1 MNREEL
7 KKTLKPLIKQCIKE
21 VLFEEAGVLS
31 KVVTEVAQGLQSGQR
46 IVESSDTRLQQVEEE
61 QAHRKKLEEA
71 KNQALKQQKERML
84 QSIGETAY
92 NGVDLFEGTTPMS
105 SAGSASTSSASP
117 MGPMKNVDP
126 NDPGVDLHSI
136 PGLNM
141 DVAKKLMG

>member
-21 VLFEEAGVLS
+21 VLLEESGILS
-31 KVVTEVAQGLQSGQR
+31 KVVTEVAQGLNPGQR
-46 IVESSDTRLQQVEEE
+46 VVESSTAPRQDEEH
-61 QAHRKKLEEA
+61 QMRKLEEK

-105 SAGSASTSSASP
+105 SSGSPSSGSASP

-126 NDPGVDLHSI
+126 NDSGVDLRSI

-141 DVAKKLMG
+141 DIAKKLMG

>member
-31 KVVTEVAQGLQSGQR
+31 KVVTEVAIGL
-46 IVESSDTRLQQVEEE
+46 SSERPLVTEEVLTQPNADAQKSQMAEERSRALRE
-61 QAHRKKLEEA
+61 QKD
-71 KNQALKQQKERML
+71 RML
-84 QSIGETAY
+84 KSIGRDAY
-92 NGVDLFEGTTPMS
+92 NGVDIFEGTSPMS
-105 SAGSASTSSASP
+105 SSGAPASGGSSSSP
-117 MGPMKNVDP
+117 MGPMKNIDP
-126 NDPGVDLHSI
+126 NDAGVDINSI

>member
-31 KVVTEVAQGLQSGQR
+31 KVVSEVAQGLNSNQR
-46 IVESSDTRLQQVEEE
+46 IVESVVTSQSDEAEMR
-61 QAHRKKLEEA
+61 KLEEK
-71 KNQALKQQKERML
+71 KNQALQQQKERML
-84 QSIGETAY
+84 QAIGESSY

-105 SAGSASTSSASP
+105 SSGSTSNSSAASP
-117 MGPMKNVDP
+117 MGPMKDIDP
-126 NDPGVDLHSI
+126 NDPGVDIHSI

-141 DVAKKLMG
+141 DIAKKLMG